1 MLPVIF
7 ALAWPT
13 MLEELMQTLV
23 QYIDTAM
30 ETLQIDVR
38 LGTEATAAVGA
49 TSTVGW
55 MVGSSISALG
65 VGFLAYI
72 AKACGAGRKQEAHQ
86 ASAQAAMVAC
96 IVGALFTAL
105 TLSLSPMVP
114 VWMQV
119 DPAIRELVFL
129 HSVRAHAPPHG
140 QHPLRHGAAGCWRHQ
155 NPHAGGR
162 IDEPHQH
169 RAELPADL
177 PHPGDQPVFPHR
189 QRIRRGDGRGGR
201 GHRQRHFLHGRR
213 RCGGILWCRPRA
225 AACGPMAG
233 CFAPA

>member
-30 ETLQIDVR
+30 VGA

-96 IVGALFTAL
+96 IVVCMFKKETRMSVKSIAE
-105 TLSLSPMVP
+105 TLIASAKGSKSLRSRPTGLSS
-114 VWMQV
+114 QTT
-119 DPAIRELVFL
+119 
-129 HSVRAHAPPHG
+129 RAG
-140 QHPLRHGAAGCWRHQ
+140 S
-155 NPHAGGR
+155 
-162 IDEPHQH
+162 
-169 RAELPADL
+169 
-177 PHPGDQPVFPHR
+177 
-189 QRIRRGDGRGGR
+189 
-201 GHRQRHFLHGRR
+201 GRR
-213 RCGGILWCRPRA
+213 ACGGSTSKRRWR
-225 AACGPMAG
+225 
-233 CFAPA
+233 